1 MPAHEPVARGDE
13 YLPPSEKR
21 QVTGEL
27 GTFKAIAISAVI
39 VLTQFVQFSYGSIV
53 TYAGQFDAGG
63 VCPHGWSRGRLYG
76 HKNVVLAAGIWWVI
90 FQPVSGFVRNFI
102 ALCVIRALTGIGGAF
117 MVPNAIA
124 LLTIAFPPG
133 RQRNITVGLFGAM
146 APIGAAGGS
155 VFLES
160 SCDYFHGNG
169 CSSFCKNSPAL
180 AMLGAVIFTLFTF
193 VIPGEPEPCDKGG
206 GRIDYLGAYLGVAGL
221 ILFNF
226 AWKGYPV
233 SQAPIVG
240 WDEPYVYVL
249 LIVSILH
256 FAAFVVWEWTVANE
270 PILPLDIWPA
280 PSFSIMIVVS
290 FAFFSFMSVGIVIW
304 YISIWNLTI
313 RHYTLFLNGAGY
325 ATLAVCGT
333 VAAIASAKVI
343 RYLPAQYIMA
353 IGSVAS
359 CVALTLTAT
368 MPEQQTYW
376 VQTFPALIFTA
387 FGPDFLFTAAQ
398 IIASNSGDSTCTLC
412 FGMAGCAVVMTLAF
426 IRIPKDQREGWDED
440 DLPAPP
446 PQKPPCAAILKT
458 TGCIGLLC

>member
-39 VLTQFVQFSYGSIV
+39 VLTQFVQPSTLNHGLRADFIYMIPFGAGVNGALAIGEDLGVPPNKATWTVAAYPYVSIIMI
-53 TYAGQFDAGG
+53 FDAGG

-155 VFLES
+155 VFP
-160 SCDYFHGNG
+160 G
-169 CSSFCKNSPAL
+169 
-180 AMLGAVIFTLFTF
+180 IF
-193 VIPGEPEPCDKGG
+193 PRDKGG
-206 GRIDYLGAYLGVAGL
+206 GRIDYLGVYLGVAGL

-233 SQAPIVG
+233 SQEPIVG
-240 WDEPYVYVL
+240 SDEPYVYVL

-256 FAAFVVWEWTVANE
+256 FAAFVVWEWRVANE

-280 PSFSIMIVVS
+280 PSFSIMIVVA

-304 YISIWNLTI
+304 YISIRNLTI

-376 VQTFPALIFTA
+376 VQIFPALIFTA
-387 FGPDFLFTAAQ
+387 RQQGVAASLIGTILSYGLSTGLGFSGTVEVYTNNDGKDPVRRIRHALYVSAWPDVQWLW
-398 IIASNSGDSTCTLC
+398 
-412 FGMAGCAVVMTLAF
+412 
-426 IRIPKDQREGWDED
+426 R
-440 DLPAPP
+440 
-446 PQKPPCAAILKT
+446 
-458 TGCIGLLC
+458 

>member
-39 VLTQFVQFSYGSIV
+39 VLTQFVQPSTLNHGLRADFIYMIPFG
-53 TYAGQFDAGG
+53 AGVNGALAIGEDLG
-63 VCPHGWSRGRLYG
+63 VPPNKATWT
-76 HKNVVLAAGIWWVI
+76 VAAYPFPMGVSSLT
-90 FQPVSGFVRNFI
+90 QPVSGFVRNFI

-155 VFLES
+155 VFPGI
-160 SCDYFHGNG
+160 F
-169 CSSFCKNSPAL
+169 NSPAL
-180 AMLGAVIFTLFTF
+180 YEK
-193 VIPGEPEPCDKGG
+193 PRDKGG
-206 GRIDYLGAYLGVAGL
+206 GRIDYLGVYLGVAGL

-233 SQAPIVG
+233 SQEPIVG
-240 WDEPYVYVL
+240 SDEPYVYVL

-256 FAAFVVWEWTVANE
+256 FAAFVVWEWRVANE

-280 PSFSIMIVVS
+280 PSFSIMIVVA

-304 YISIWNLTI
+304 YISIRNLTI

-376 VQTFPALIFTA
+376 VQIFPALIFTA
-387 FGPDFLFTAAQ
+387 FGPDYSLR
-398 IIASNSGDSTCTLC
+398 LHR
-412 FGMAGCAVVMTLAF
+412 L
-426 IRIPKDQREGWDED
+426 
-440 DLPAPP
+440 
-446 PQKPPCAAILKT
+446 
-458 TGCIGLLC
+458 

>member
-39 VLTQFVQFSYGSIV
+39 VLTQFVQPSTLNHGLRADFIYMIPFG
-53 TYAGQFDAGG
+53 AGVNGALAIGEDLGVPPNKATWTVAAYPFPMGVSSLTQVSLTLGAFVLMGG
-63 VCPHGWSRGRLYG
+63 RVGACT
-76 HKNVVLAAGIWWVI
+76 
-90 FQPVSGFVRNFI
+90 
-102 ALCVIRALTGIGGAF
+102 VIRTWFWRPEYGGAF

-146 APIGAAGGS
+146 APIGAAGE
-155 VFLES
+155 LS
-160 SCDYFHGNG
+160 S
-169 CSSFCKNSPAL
+169 
-180 AMLGAVIFTLFTF
+180 T
-193 VIPGEPEPCDKGG
+193 E
-206 GRIDYLGAYLGVAGL
+206 
-221 ILFNF
+221 
-226 AWKGYPV
+226 
-233 SQAPIVG
+233 PIVG
-240 WDEPYVYVL
+240 SDEPYVYVL

-256 FAAFVVWEWTVANE
+256 FAAFVVWEWRVANE

-280 PSFSIMIVVS
+280 PSFSIMIVVA

-304 YISIWNLTI
+304 YISIRNLTI

-376 VQTFPALIFTA
+376 VQIFPALIFTA
-387 FGPDFLFTAAQ
+387 FGPDYSLR
-398 IIASNSGDSTCTLC
+398 LHR
-412 FGMAGCAVVMTLAF
+412 L
-426 IRIPKDQREGWDED
+426 
-440 DLPAPP
+440 
-446 PQKPPCAAILKT
+446 
-458 TGCIGLLC
+458 